1 MSVEYIILLAIAI
14 NGSRLWIKAAKHSS
28 RNNYLLIKRLAEL
41 SFSPALLFIVF
52 ILILN
57 AILNHYFA

>member
-1 MSVEYIILLAIAI
+1 MVLACGSKQQNALAEIIISP
-14 NGSRLWIKAAKHSS
+14 NK
-28 RNNYLLIKRLAEL
+28 KRLVEL

-52 ILILN
+52 ILIIN